1 MSEVNFANLL
11 GVMAVAFAAPL
22 VLGFFPRIKVP
33 SVVVELVLGIV
44 LGPAVLDLIRVDQPV
59 LVMSTLGLCF
69 LLFMAGLEL
78 DFAVLKGQVLKLAVV
93 AFLASLVLA
102 VTANLT
108 LYAVGMVVS
117 PLLVAITLA
126 STSVG
131 VVIPVLKDAEHV
143 DSHVG
148 RLTIA
153 NSSIAEFMTVAL
165 LAVFFS
171 TEGKTVPAQLAVLGI
186 FVGLALMLF
195 LGLNVL
201 WTRMRYVSVLNT
213 LRNTTAQLRVRA
225 AIVILL
231 AAVVLAGHFGLETVL
246 GAFMAGAI
254 LSVLH
259 RGWSDD
265 PQLFRTKLDAVAFGF
280 FVPVFF
286 VTSGLQFDLDALF
299 ASPST
304 ILRVPLY
311 LAMLLVIRGLPA
323 LLYRGVLDRRETVA
337 AALLQATS
345 LSFILVAVGIGTELG
360 VMTRAT
366 GAALTAAGLV
376 SVLLFPAG
384 ALSLLRRAKADQA
397 PGPEAA
403 PSATA

>member
-1 MSEVNFANLL
+1 
-11 GVMAVAFAAPL
+11 
-22 VLGFFPRIKVP
+22 
-33 SVVVELVLGIV
+33 
-44 LGPAVLDLIRVDQPV
+44 
-59 LVMSTLGLCF
+59 
-69 LLFMAGLEL
+69 
-78 DFAVLKGQVLKLAVV
+78 
-93 AFLASLVLA
+93 
-102 VTANLT
+102 
-108 LYAVGMVVS
+108 
-117 PLLVAITLA
+117 
-126 STSVG
+126 
-131 VVIPVLKDAEHV
+131 
-143 DSHVG
+143 
-148 RLTIA
+148 
-153 NSSIAEFMTVAL
+153 
-165 LAVFFS
+165 
-171 TEGKTVPAQLAVLGI
+171 VLGI
-186 FVGLALMLF
+186 FVALALMLF

-286 VTSGLQFDLDALF
+286 VTSGLQFDLEALF

-311 LAMLLVIRGLPA
+311 VALLLLIRGLPA
-323 LLYRGVLDRRETVA
+323 LLYRGLLDRRETAA

-345 LSFILVAVGIGTELG
+345 LSFILVAVGIGIELG
-360 VMTRAT
+360 VMTSAT
-366 GAALTAAGLV
+366 GAALTAAGLA

-384 ALSLLRRAKADQA
+384 ALSLLRREKAGQVPGSAVA
-397 PGPEAA
+397 PNA
-403 PSATA
+403 SA